1 MSAKEESLEIEEENK
16 SKGWLRG
23 IIIFIVL
30 LVVGI
35 FALGWYWSIEP
46 PPFNVKQEALN
57 RAKKTDL
64 KEMPVGYVYG
74 NTLAHIAEV
83 LLFKSGGYITN
94 DVAPPGILVDDITS
108 FEYGALVMLRD
119 ATSALRNHLAR
130 AQSQSAED
138 PDLAKAEPYFYY
150 ENNSWALP
158 STEAEYKKGVTA
170 LHFYIQRLIKH
181 DKKTPAHFYA
191 RADNLWQYV
200 EIVIKRLGGLST
212 RLNANTSRYN
222 SMMSINT
229 VDQNES
235 EQKQSAVGR
244 TAWLEIDNVF
254 WEARGAAWALLH
266 ILKAVK
272 YDFEDILLDKRAMDT
287 VDIMIREM
295 ANALEPVVSPVI
307 LNGDGFGIFANYSLA
322 MANYISRANAAALDL
337 RDVMNR
343 G

>member
-1 MSAKEESLEIEEENK
+1 MSAIEPSSEGER
-16 SKGWLRG
+16 KGWAWGLSVFTAV
-23 IIIFIVL
+23 IVVVIF
-30 LVVGI
+30 G
-35 FALGWYWSIEP
+35 LGAYWSIEP
-46 PPFNVKQEALN
+46 DVFVVTDEALK
-57 RAKKTDL
+57 RSKKTSLEEFPD
-64 KEMPVGYVYG
+64 GYVYA

-83 LLFKSGGYITN
+83 LLYKSGGYITN

-119 ATSALRNHLAR
+119 GTSALRNHLAR

-138 PDLAKAEPYFYY
+138 PDLARAEPYFYY
-150 ENNSWALP
+150 EHNSWALP
-158 STEAEYKKGVTA
+158 STEAEYKKGVA
-170 LHFYIQRLIKH
+170 SLHSYMKRLINH
-181 DKKTPAHFYA
+181 EKKTPAHFYS
-191 RADNLWQYV
+191 RADNLWQYI

-222 SMMSINT
+222 SMMKINT
-229 VDQNES
+229 IDQEKSAN
-235 EQKQSAVGR
+235 KQSAVGQ
-244 TAWLEIDNVF
+244 TDWLDIDNVF

-272 YDFEDILLDKRAMDT
+272 YDFKDILLDKRAMDT

-295 ANALEPVVSPVI
+295 ENALEPVLSPVI
-307 LNGDGFGIFANYSLA
+307 LNGDGFGVFANYSLA

>member
-1 MSAKEESLEIEEENK
+1 MSEDELSEEK
-16 SKGWLRG
+16 KGKNWVKG
-23 IIIFIVL
+23 ILIFLVL
-30 LVVGI
+30 LVIGI

-46 PPFNVKQEALN
+46 KIFNVRQEALT
-57 RAKKTDL
+57 RAKKTSL
-64 KEMPVGYVYG
+64 KDIPVGYVYG

-83 LLFKSGGYITN
+83 LLYKSGGYITN
-94 DVAPPGILVDDITS
+94 DVAPPGVLVDDITS
-108 FEYGALVMLRD
+108 FEYGALIMLRD

-158 STEAEYKKGVTA
+158 STEAEYKKGVTS
-170 LHFYIQRLIKH
+170 LHFYIQRLIQH

-191 RADNLWQYV
+191 RADNLWQYI

-212 RLNANTSRYN
+212 RLNANTSRYV

-229 VDQNES
+229 VDQQES
-235 EQKQSAVGR
+235 TQKESAVGQ
-244 TAWLEIDNVF
+244 TPWLEIDNVF

-295 ANALEPVVSPVI
+295 ANALENVLSPVI
-307 LNGDGFGIFANYSLA
+307 LNGDGFGVFANYSLA

>member
-1 MSAKEESLEIEEENK
+1 MAEKQTSETSDAKKNWTVGFGVFI
-16 SKGWLRG
+16 G
-23 IIIFIVL
+23 IIVIIIL
-30 LVVGI
+30 
-35 FALGWYWSIEP
+35 ALGAYWSIEP
-46 PPFNVKQEALN
+46 GEFDVQKEALK
-57 RAKKTDL
+57 RAKLPSLDKVP
-64 KEMPVGYVYG
+64 EGYVYA

-83 LLFKSGGYITN
+83 LLYKPGGYITN
-94 DVAPPGILVDDITS
+94 DVAPPGILLDDITS
-108 FEYGALVMLRD
+108 FEFGALVMLRD

-158 STEAEYKKGVTA
+158 STEAEYKKGIDA
-170 LHFYIQRLIKH
+170 LHSYMSRLLDHKH
-181 DKKTPAHFYA
+181 KTPGHFYT

-222 SMMSINT
+222 SLMKINKL
-229 VDQNES
+229 DQIES
-235 EQKQSAVGR
+235 TNKQSAVGR
-244 TAWLEIDNVF
+244 TPWIDIDNVF

-272 YDFEDILLDKRAMDT
+272 YDFRDILLDKRAMDT

-295 ANALEPVVSPVI
+295 ENALEPVLSPVI

>member
-1 MSAKEESLEIEEENK
+1 MSADDSSAEKEG
-16 SKGWLRG
+16 KGWVRG
-23 IIIFIVL
+23 LAIFAIILVIV
-30 LVVGI
+30 I

-46 PPFNVKQEALN
+46 KIFDVRKEAVT
-57 RAKKTDL
+57 RAQKIDKTRTSV
-64 KEMPVGYVYG
+64 PVGYTYA
-74 NTLAHIAEV
+74 NALAHIAEV
-83 LLFKSGGYITN
+83 LLYKTGGYITN
-94 DVAPPGILVDDITS
+94 DVVPPGILVDDITS

-150 ENNSWALP
+150 ENDSWALP

-170 LHFYIQRLIKH
+170 LHSYMTRLIKH

-191 RADNLWQYV
+191 RADNLWQYI

-212 RLNANTSRYN
+212 RLNANTTRYD
-222 SMMSINT
+222 SMMSINV
-229 VDQNES
+229 VDQEKS
-235 EQKQSAVGR
+235 TRKQSAVGR
-244 TAWLEIDNVF
+244 TAWIDIDNVF

-266 ILKAVK
+266 ILKAIK
-272 YDFEDILLDKRAMDT
+272 HDFGPILLDKRAMDT
-287 VDIMIREM
+287 VDIMIKEM
-295 ANALEPVVSPVI
+295 ANALEPVLSPVI